1 MTAGQF
7 GQRLWSALEEL
18 SPRQRQVVMLRELGE
33 LDGEE
38 VCELLAISPTH
49 QRVLLHRG
57 RSHLRQALEDEMG
70 HT

>member
-1 MTAGQF
+1 MAAGQLA
-7 GQRLWSALEEL
+7 QHLWSALEQL

-33 LDGEE
+33 LDGDE
-38 VCELLAISPTH
+38 VCELLAISPSH

-70 HT
+70 QA